1 MKLKS
6 FGCSFVFGSDL
17 DDCDNSP
24 PRPKNSNQTWP
35 AHLAKRLGY
44 EYQCYAR
51 PGGGNL
57 QIAEQVL
64 NQLEVSLDS
73 DLFVIAWTWI
83 DRFDYWT
90 DSCVLG
96 TDFYKTNWKTIS
108 PGDTEELSKLYYQ
121 NLHTEYRDKLTTLMN
136 MKLIIDTLKQ
146 KRIPFVMTYMDQL
159 VFDKQWH
166 VSASILALQS
176 YVQSYMTTF
185 EGQTFLDWSRSH
197 AYPES
202 VAWHPLEQAHQ
213 AAADYLIEHLKG
225 KNETTHI
232 DHGPTRL
239 GQNLLG

>member
-146 KRIPFVMTYMDQL
+146 KKIPFVMTYMDQL
-159 VFDKQWH
+159 VFDKKWH
-166 VSASILALQS
+166 VSPAVHDLQD
-176 YVQSYMTTF
+176 YIRPQMNLF
-185 EGQTFLDWSRSH
+185 EDKTFLEWSRDKGFEIS
-197 AYPES
+197 S
-202 VAWHPLEQAHQ
+202 TMHPLEPAHR
-213 AAADYLIEHLKG
+213 AAAEYMINIFDKQ
-225 KNETTHI
+225 KTI
-232 DHGPTRL
+232 DPAQQVRV
-239 GQNLLG
+239 

>member
-35 AHLAKRLGY
+35 AYLAKRLGY

-146 KRIPFVMTYMDQL
+146 KKIPFVMTYMDQL
-159 VFDKQWH
+159 VFDKKWH
-166 VSASILALQS
+166 VSPAVHDLQD
-176 YVQSYMTTF
+176 YIRPQMNLF
-185 EGQTFLDWSRSH
+185 EDKTFLEWSRSGGF
-197 AYPES
+197 EIS
-202 VAWHPLEQAHQ
+202 DRLHPLEPAHAR
-213 AAADYLIEHLKG
+213 AAEVIWPAFEKFAQQF
-225 KNETTHI
+225 
-232 DHGPTRL
+232 R
-239 GQNLLG
+239 